1 MLFPKNLVISGVT
14 AFLSNFRKKEE
25 IRVPARG
32 YHSLTYRIS
41 GSIRLN
47 ADGRELV
54 SEAGDVTYVPK
65 GVSYSTEVLSDGQ
78 MIALHFYSV
87 EDGEGGEI
95 SAEKPERPEL
105 AVSLFRSLCESF
117 HVGYERDA
125 KCMSLIYELIS
136 ELESR
141 DIGGEAGG
149 VLSKIHAT
157 REQILKEF
165 SDPSL
170 SVSALAESVGV
181 SEVYYRRSFRALFG
195 TSPLAYLRRVR
206 YDNARAMLK
215 TGYYTVSEVAAACG
229 FSSINYF
236 SSEFRRM
243 SGVSPSEYMKKHNR

>member
-1 MLFPKNLVISGVT
+1 MLFPKGIVISGVT
-14 AFLSNFRKKEE
+14 AFFSNFRKKEE
-25 IRVPARG
+25 VRVPARN

-41 GSIRLN
+41 GSIRLICG
-47 ADGRELV
+47 DRELV

-65 GVSYSTEVLSDGQ
+65 GVSYSTEVLRDGQ
-78 MIALHFYSV
+78 MIALHFYSSDNS
-87 EDGEGGEI
+87 ELGEI
-95 SAEKPERPEL
+95 AVEKPERAEL
-105 AVSLFRSLCESF
+105 VISLFRSLCESF
-117 HVGYERDA
+117 RVGYELDA

-141 DIGGEAGG
+141 ENIDGESG
-149 VLSKIHAT
+149 VLPKIRAT
-157 REQILKEF
+157 RERIHSEF
-165 SDPSL
+165 SNPAL
-170 SVSALAESVGV
+170 SISALAESVGV
-181 SEVYYRRSFRALFG
+181 SEVYYRHGFRMLFG
-195 TSPLAYLRRVR
+195 TSPIGYLRRVR